1 MQARLAAQEL
11 QLAEQARKE
20 QELAELQALA
30 EKKKGPK
37 GKLLSPTKAEVAP
50 VAITTQAAGLEG
62 PRTLDPVPMVPNQG
76 PPHPRDEIC
85 RMAWDCPLAYI
96 FDLAAGWV
104 AHAPAHTTGL
114 GFIMEPAGQV
124 EDLISRRDLS
134 KTKDPEAQD
143 MQAHSCSYVAAEVD
157 KGLAG
162 PLLPGA
168 IRCTW
173 ATQPRVAH
181 HEPRLFIVEPSGA
194 GYELLSPNTYRGYH
208 ATKSRMSQCVIETHP
223 AADCSSATHRFTTQ
237 VTLRSRALMP
247 LPTGEEVDA
256 VAGSPSASMPTLL
269 PTSQFV
275 SAALPS
281 TWPYMPMFAA
291 QYPPAPELVQPPPAY
306 WFRQV

>member
-11 QLAEQARKE
+11 QLAEQTRKE
-20 QELAELQALA
+20 QELAEFQALA

-37 GKLLSPTKAEVAP
+37 GKLLLPIKAEVAP
-50 VAITTQAAGLEG
+50 VAITTQAAGLAG
-62 PRTLDPVPMVPNQG
+62 PETPEPVPTVPNQG
-76 PPHPRDEIC
+76 PLHPRDEIC
-85 RMAWDCPLAYI
+85 RMAWDCPTAYM

-114 GFIMEPAGQV
+114 GFIMDPAGQV
-124 EDLISRRDLS
+124 EDLNSKGDLS
-134 KTKDPEAQD
+134 NTKDPEAQD
-143 MQAHSCSYVAAEVD
+143 TQVHKCSYVAAEVD

-162 PLLPGA
+162 PLLPGPVLST
-168 IRCTW
+168 C
-173 ATQPRVAH
+173 ATQPRIAH

-194 GYELLSPNTYRGYH
+194 GYELLSPIAYRGYH
-208 ATKSRMSQCVIETHP
+208 ATKSSNAHCFIETHP

-237 VTLRSRALMP
+237 VTLRSKALMP
-247 LPTGEEVDA
+247 LPTGEEVHA